1 MVDAAIETLVGE
13 LAAAWNR
20 GDAVAFAKR
29 SPPRSAP
36 PIQWKLLLV
45 LARDSGDWSIAAFH
59 NTAVQAAPVVR

>member
-29 SPPRSAP
+29 
-36 PIQWKLLLV
+36 
-45 LARDSGDWSIAAFH
+45 DDGDWSIAAFH
-59 NTAVQAAPVVR
+59 NTAVQTAPIVR